1 MFGSESQV
9 AVTLGKSY
17 NTNGLLSYIYG
28 YDLKAYVVAAYRH
41 LHKPIINKRHLKSNA
56 PSYALSQFA
65 STSGS
70 SVATALTGLVTTPD
84 LSNSSDIANYHKAVE
99 LNNSVVHETGMMI
112 SIQVLL
118 EPQLFLETKSYALL
132 VYNAIIKLLNDE
144 GVELRRS
151 REGVRY
157 DKSTGGVDD
166 GVEDDENIVPRRS
179 SRKRNVV

>member
-41 LHKPIINKRHLKSNA
+41 LHKPTINKRHLKSNA

-65 STSGS
+65 STSRS

-112 SIQVLL
+112 SIEVLL
-118 EPQLFLETKSYALL
+118 EPLLFHETKSDALR
-132 VYNAIIKLLNDE
+132 VYNAITKLLKDE
-144 GVELRRS
+144 GVQLTRS
-151 REGVRY
+151 KEGVKY
-157 DKSTGGVDD
+157 DKSSYGVSDGVDD
-166 GVEDDENIVPRRS
+166 DNIGPRRS
-179 SRKRNVV
+179 SRKR